1 MKTTRLSLYRNEN
14 GKVDL
19 QSCYEEKETKN
30 DDLSYP
36 YYGKID
42 CIHSKIRE
50 KYYRNDRVNTFIIRL
65 CDNAYVIRV
74 LRSTMHDRYN
84 IYVYKHIYIYINTPT
99 YVQYRTVVSR
109 YIYFNMHIEGKL
121 FDLFKTESKQRHP
134 VVNKKKKKK
143 DIFINHETLYK

>member
-84 IYVYKHIYIYINTPT
+84 IYVYTHTYIYKYT
-99 YVQYRTVVSR
+99 YIRAIPDSSIKV
-109 YIYFNMHIEGKL
+109 YIF
-121 FDLFKTESKQRHP
+121 
-134 VVNKKKKKK
+134 
-143 DIFINHETLYK
+143 